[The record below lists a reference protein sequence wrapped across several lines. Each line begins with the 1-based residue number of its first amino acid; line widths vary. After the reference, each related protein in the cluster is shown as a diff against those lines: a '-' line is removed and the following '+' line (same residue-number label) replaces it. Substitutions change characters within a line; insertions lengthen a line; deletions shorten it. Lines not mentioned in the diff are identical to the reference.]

1 MLSIRPN
8 TFHLWRM
15 LESAALG
22 SKLEE
27 CLTGMNPALVAA
39 VKSKRSCGRSF
50 IRTLALVGFACGRLR
65 RPPTTKMIYTELF
78 TCFYLPGYASDST
91 SIH

>member
-8 TFHLWRM
+8 AFHLWRM

-39 VKSKRSCGRSF
+39 V
-50 IRTLALVGFACGRLR
+50 I
-65 RPPTTKMIYTELF
+65 I
-78 TCFYLPGYASDST
+78 
-91 SIH
+91 

>member
-1 MLSIRPN
+1 MMLSIRPN

-39 VKSKRSCGRSF
+39 VK
-50 IRTLALVGFACGRLR
+50 I
-65 RPPTTKMIYTELF
+65 
-78 TCFYLPGYASDST
+78 
-91 SIH
+91 